1 MGKRDENG
9 DALFSVSQ
17 VPVLD
22 PAGVRA
28 RLDDRGNLEL
38 TLPDGAIHRNARVVP
53 AFPVSRPNRL
63 LYLFDESGAE
73 IGLLPEPKGL
83 DHDSRDLLLNQAD
96 HAYFLP
102 RIERILRVEERPGS
116 GIAHWYV
123 NTDRGLRD
131 FDVVSRSESVWYIGK
146 SRVVLR
152 DAHNN
157 RYLMEDV
164 MALDARSRALADLY
178 L

>member
-1 MGKRDENG
+1 MGKRDEKG
-9 DALFSVSQ
+9 DALFSISQ

-28 RLDDRGNLEL
+28 RLDEMGRLEV
-38 TLPDGAIHRNARVVP
+38 TLPGDAVYPKARVVP

-63 LYLFDESGAE
+63 LYLFDEAGAE
-73 IGLLPEPKGL
+73 IGLLPDPKGL
-83 DHDSRDLLLNQAD
+83 DHETRELLLNQAD

-102 RIERILRVEERPGS
+102 RIERIRRVEERPGS

-123 NTDRGLRD
+123 DTDRGPRD
-131 FDVVSRSESVWYIGK
+131 FDVVARSESVWYIGK